1 MENLFATLCILGGA
15 TFLIVA
21 LGAFCFEAV
30 NAGRRTHVKLRVVDM
45 RPETGYQGAT
55 YLHPEYVVVT
65 GPQAGLRKVSTAGT
79 FPPLHRKNEIVEGYL
94 DPITNEVRS
103 LKENKVTGWCLAG
116 LFGLGSAMLL
126 VGLKVAN
133 SQLLTWG
140 W

>member
-1 MENLFATLCILGGA
+1 MENLLSTLFIFGGA
-15 TFLIVA
+15 AFLLGA
-21 LGAFCFEAV
+21 LVAFCFEAV
-30 NAGRRTHVKLRVVDM
+30 NTGRRTHVKLKVVDM
-45 RPETGYQGAT
+45 RPETGHQGAT
-55 YLHPEYVVVT
+55 YLHPEYVVVS
-65 GPQAGLRKVSTAGT
+65 GPQAGLRKVSIAGT
-79 FPPLHRKNEIVEGYL
+79 FPSLHRKNEIVEGYL
-94 DPITNEVRS
+94 DPVTNEVRS